1 VIGRLEGPAVAAADG
16 ASAVAAADGA
26 PGAPTVPAVLAL
38 EIMAQAAA
46 RLSSAAGV
54 AIFENVDFRTGQ
66 VRATPRFTTAWAPT
80 SRRSRPAG
88 HPTRVPLDPAT
99 DLYGEIVPEGR
110 PVQRILG
117 YRRLTARSCVAEI
130 STEAGGPGIRQAF
143 LDAIAGCVPDAR
155 LVPVAVDR
163 FYPATALDPEGP
175 LVLYAAERHW
185 HDPTHTFD
193 LDVYAACGRLIER
206 WQGLRLVAAARG
218 AGSGAGSGADCGAGR
233 GPWVAALLGPYLE
246 RRLAGGR
253 ARCVVEPDAGGP
265 DSRRGQLTA
274 AVRRML
280 GRPALIWYRDD
291 GRPEVAEDG
300 IFIAAAHSAGV
311 LLAVTSTRP
320 ARCDARA
327 VRERSRPDWRALLGA
342 DHFELAEVIGR
353 ERGEPL
359 PVAATRVWAAAEC
372 LRQAGR
378 GQAGRGQAGQGQTGR
393 DHGAPVT
400 LARAHPDG
408 WVRLSSGPAQ
418 ITTFPAR
425 VRDVPHPVMFT
436 ILTEGVPA

>member
-1 VIGRLEGPAVAAADG
+1 MIGRLEAPAVPAA
-16 ASAVAAADGA
+16 
-26 PGAPTVPAVLAL
+26 LAL
-38 EIMAQAAA
+38 EVMARAAA
-46 RLSSAAGV
+46 RLGSAAGA

-66 VRATPRFTTAWAPT
+66 VRATPRFTAAWPPAG
-80 SRRSRPAG
+80 RRGRPAG
-88 HPTRVPLDPAT
+88 YPTRVPLDPAT
-99 DLYGEIVPEGR
+99 DLYGQIVAEGR
-110 PVQRILG
+110 PVPRILG

-130 STEAGGPGIRQAF
+130 STEAGDPGIRQAF

-163 FYPATALDPEGP
+163 FYPAAALGPEGP

-185 HDPTHTFD
+185 HDRTHTFD
-193 LDVYAACGRLIER
+193 LDVQAGCGRLIER
-206 WQGLRLVAAARG
+206 WQGLRLVAGPRG
-218 AGSGAGSGADCGAGR
+218 AGGG
-233 GPWVAALLGPYLE
+233 GPWAAALLGPYLE

-300 IFIAAAHSAGV
+300 IFVAAAHRAGV
-311 LLAVTSTRP
+311 LLAVTSTGP
-320 ARCDARA
+320 AHCDARA

-342 DHFELAEVIGR
+342 DHFEVAELIGR
-353 ERGEPL
+353 DRGEPL

-372 LRQAGR
+372 LRQAE
-378 GQAGRGQAGQGQTGR
+378 AGRGQAGGGC
-393 DHGAPVT
+393 APVT
-400 LARAHPDG
+400 LAGSQPDG

-425 VRDVPHPVMFT
+425 VRDVPDPVMFT
-436 ILTEGVPA
+436 ILTEGCSGSTRR

>member
-1 VIGRLEGPAVAAADG
+1 MIARLEGPAP
-16 ASAVAAADGA
+16 AVAADGA
-26 PGAPTVPAVLAL
+26 PAVAAVLAL

-46 RLSSAAGV
+46 RLRSAAGV

-66 VRATPRFTTAWAPT
+66 VRATPRFTAAWPPAG
-80 SRRSRPAG
+80 RRGRPAG
-88 HPTRVPLDPAT
+88 YPTRVPLDPAT
-99 DLYGEIVPEGR
+99 DLYGQIVAAGPPG
-110 PVQRILG
+110 PRILG

-130 STEAGGPGIRQAF
+130 STEAGDPGIRQAF

-163 FYPATALDPEGP
+163 FYPAAALEPEGP

-185 HDPTHTFD
+185 HDRTHTFD
-193 LDVYAACGRLIER
+193 LDVHARCGRLIER
-206 WQGLRLVAAARG
+206 WQGLRLVAGPRGADHGTGRGADGG
-218 AGSGAGSGADCGAGR
+218 AGSGAGG

-300 IFIAAAHSAGV
+300 IYIAAAHSAGV
-311 LLAVTSTRP
+311 LLAVTSTGP

-327 VRERSRPDWRALLGA
+327 VRDRSRPDWRALLGA
-342 DHFELAEVIGR
+342 DHFEVAELIGR
-353 ERGEPL
+353 DRGEPL

-372 LRQAGR
+372 LRQAG
-378 GQAGRGQAGQGQTGR
+378 GGCAA
-393 DHGAPVT
+393 VT
-400 LARAHPDG
+400 LAGSQPDG

-425 VRDVPHPVMFT
+425 VRDVPDPVMFT
-436 ILTEGVPA
+436 ILTEGCSGSTRR

>member
-1 VIGRLEGPAVAAADG
+1 VIGRLEGPAVAAADAG
-16 ASAVAAADGA
+16 AAVAAAEGA
-26 PGAPTVPAVLAL
+26 PGAPAVPAALAL
-38 EIMAQAAA
+38 EIMAQAGA
-46 RLSSAAGV
+46 RLSSAACV
-54 AIFENVDFRTGQ
+54 ASFENVDFRTGQ
-66 VRATPRFTTAWAPT
+66 VRATPRFTAAWPPAG
-80 SRRSRPAG
+80 RRWRPAG
-88 HPTRVPLDPAT
+88 DPARVPLDPAT
-99 DLYGEIVPEGR
+99 DLYGEIVAAGR
-110 PVQRILG
+110 PVRRILG

-130 STEAGGPGIRQAF
+130 STEAGDPGIRQAF

-163 FYPATALDPEGP
+163 FYPAAALDPEGP

-185 HDPTHTFD
+185 HDRAHTFD
-193 LDVYAACGRLIER
+193 LDVHAACGRLIER
-206 WQGLRLVAAARG
+206 WQGLRLMAGPRADRG
-218 AGSGAGSGADCGAGR
+218 AGG

-253 ARCVVEPDAGGP
+253 SRCVVEPDAGDP

-300 IFIAAAHSAGV
+300 IFVAAAHSAGV

-327 VRERSRPDWRALLGA
+327 VRERARPDWRALLGA
-342 DHFELAEVIGR
+342 DHFEVAERIAR
-353 ERGEPL
+353 DRGEPL

-378 GQAGRGQAGQGQTGR
+378 GQAGGGCAQ
-393 DHGAPVT
+393 VT
-400 LARAHPDG
+400 LARSQPDG
-408 WVRLSSGPAQ
+408 WVRLSSGQAQ

-436 ILTEGVPA
+436 ILTEGCSGSTRR